1 MKEDIDGLLMD
12 PLTPLQL
19 RLFIFDEE
27 IKNIIFYKSLPL
39 VKSLQ
44 VILDA
49 IYNL

>member
-27 IKNIIFYKSLPL
+27 IKNLIFYKSLPL
-39 VKSLQ
+39 VKALQ
-44 VILDA
+44 VIFDA
-49 IYNL
+49 IFNL